1 MNPAPPKRNYKDSMF
16 RKLMET
22 PENLAELHTR
32 LSNIPTL
39 PEQITIRTI
48 KNILFNRQK
57 NDIAYQVAER
67 FIVLSEHQ
75 STINENMPIRML
87 MYAAMIYR
95 RLIPRH
101 ELYRKRRFA
110 LPFPEFYEFNTSEK
124 LPPISTLRLSEAYGK
139 GLPFKPP
146 LELIVTRYNIS
157 YNVLK
162 ENKAL
167 WNFLPLRDYSFFVQN
182 VEARKKSGESPANA
196 IRNATDYCIEHDI
209 LRKFL
214 LDHYEEVFDMYSL
227 RWNEEDYKR
236 AMREDAYDEGL
247 EKGMEKGMEKGKA
260 DTTRFIVKNMLSL
273 KKPYSEISQITCLSP
288 EEIAHIAEEAH
299 LSY

>member
-1 MNPAPPKRNYKDSMF
+1 
-16 RKLMET
+16 
-22 PENLAELHTR
+22 
-32 LSNIPTL
+32 
-39 PEQITIRTI
+39 
-48 KNILFNRQK
+48 FNRQK
-57 NDIAYQVAER
+57 NDIAYQVADR
-67 FIVLSEHQ
+67 FIVLNEHQ

-101 ELYRKRRFA
+101 ELYRERRFA

-124 LPPISTLRLSEAYGK
+124 LPPVSTMRLSEAFSTGI
-139 GLPFKPP
+139 PFEPP

-167 WNFLPLRDYSFFVQN
+167 WDFLPLRGYSFFVHT
-182 VEARKKSGESPANA
+182 VEDRKNTGESPADA

-236 AMREDAYDEGL
+236 AMQEDAYDEGMEKGL
-247 EKGMEKGMEKGKA
+247 EKGKL
-260 DTTRFIVKNMLSL
+260 DTTIFVVKNMLNM
-273 KKPYSEISQITCLSP
+273 KRPYAEIAQATSMPP
-288 EEIAHIAEEAH
+288 EEIARIAEEAH